1 MFPDMLELAT
11 VLFSDVLNSKRKVWK
26 MMLLTQF
33 RKLLTFILKQ
43 VSISG
48 QYGIMAYSI
57 ITTI

>member
-1 MFPDMLELAT
+1 MLELAT